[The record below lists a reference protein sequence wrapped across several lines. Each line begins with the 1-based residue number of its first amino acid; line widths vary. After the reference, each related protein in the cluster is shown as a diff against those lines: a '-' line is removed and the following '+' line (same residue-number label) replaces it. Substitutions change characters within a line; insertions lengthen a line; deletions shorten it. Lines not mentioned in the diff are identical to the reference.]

1 MEALQMRRQP
11 PVDLTGALG
20 GPRLADLFREREGD
34 ALIIT
39 NSSLLQRTGFFS
51 SVGKN
56 YWWARV
62 FKNANNTSPNTI
74 QDLSNVFINFS
85 KSSLKH

>member
-1 MEALQMRRQP
+1 MRWQP

-39 NSSLLQRTGFFS
+39 NSSSLQRTGFFPRLENII
-51 SVGKN
+51 GGHG
-56 YWWARV
+56 
-62 FKNANNTSPNTI
+62 
-74 QDLSNVFINFS
+74 FS
-85 KSSLKH
+85 KMPIILVQIPYKICQTYSLIFLKVL